1 MYVHMCVW
9 ATKGSHMCMYVPIN
23 GPQKAYVYELQKAY
37 TYPRRRMWAPGGL
50 CMYVCMCV
58 YVHEPTYGPQKSY
71 MYVYGPIYGPNMHIR
86 MYVHKAPM

>member
-50 CMYVCMCV
+50 CMYVCV

-71 MYVYGPIYGPNMHIR
+71 IYVYGPIYGPNMHIR